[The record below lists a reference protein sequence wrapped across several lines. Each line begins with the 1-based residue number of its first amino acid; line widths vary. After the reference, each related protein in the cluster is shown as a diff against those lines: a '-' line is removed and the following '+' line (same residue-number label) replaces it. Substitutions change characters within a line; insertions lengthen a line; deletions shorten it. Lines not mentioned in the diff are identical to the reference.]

1 MERGLPSHGQ
11 DLVCVLQRRRRCFS
25 AWLWESTWGV
35 GSRGTSNLSWSSL
48 KRKKEAICPESRRAM
63 ELLTATAYC
72 DTGLPPVTIMPRR
85 RSFYPQDQHREQISD
100 LDLKGVKRQ
109 TGRRLGSNPHSIWPS
124 ECGKQR
130 SQEQQRVA
138 QLTARCQ
145 PPPTSVTP
153 PACLVL
159 S

>member
-1 MERGLPSHGQ
+1 MCPAEEKEVFQCLAVGIHLGGGEQGHFQPE
-11 DLVCVLQRRRRCFS
+11 LVR
-25 AWLWESTWGV
+25 
-35 GSRGTSNLSWSSL
+35 SSL

-63 ELLTATAYC
+63 ELLTATAHC
-72 DTGLPPVTIMPRR
+72 DTGLPPVTIKPRR